1 MTDNSPKAVVLRYYD
16 LYNDGT
22 PDSYGSER
30 FLDLFADDAVIDLPE
45 AAGLPARRG
54 GKETLRE
61 RIAGAAAMFR
71 NRHMAVTELVAEDER
86 VVART
91 TWAASAAADSPG
103 LPAGTRVRG
112 EIVEF
117 MTVRN
122 GRIEEYSFVMGQ
134 PLAADGV

>member
-61 RIAGAAAMFR
+61 RIDGAAAMFR
-71 NRHMAVTELVAEDER
+71 NRHMAATELVAEDER

-91 TWAASAAADSPG
+91 TWAALARSLDTSGERPSLVRSFSASVVVSSGGSGSTATGPSRWR
-103 LPAGTRVRG
+103 LP
-112 EIVEF
+112 
-117 MTVRN
+117 
-122 GRIEEYSFVMGQ
+122 
-134 PLAADGV
+134 